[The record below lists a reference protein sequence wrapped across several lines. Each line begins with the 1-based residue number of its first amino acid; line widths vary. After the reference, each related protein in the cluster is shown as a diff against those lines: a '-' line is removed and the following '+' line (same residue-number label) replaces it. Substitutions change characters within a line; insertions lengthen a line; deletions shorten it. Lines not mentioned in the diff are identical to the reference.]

1 MSAHQRVT
9 APAENTQETL
19 EIVNPKILRLVTEV
33 SERTGE
39 DAEAVIENALLER
52 LERLPHAPQTAGEEH
67 LDADDEARWE
77 RVDALIR
84 DMQRR
89 YKESGVKLPDHADLL
104 YDENGLP
111 REGEIVYGEDGI
123 AR

>member
-1 MSAHQRVT
+1 MSAHQRAT
-9 APAENTQETL
+9 PPAKNTHETL
-19 EIVNPKILRLVTEV
+19 EIVNPTILRLVTEV

-39 DAEAVIENALLER
+39 SSESVIETALLER
-52 LERLPHAPQTAGEEH
+52 LERLKSTQPLPEDQRD
-67 LDADDEARWE
+67 LDKRERHE
-77 RVDALIR
+77 RVYALVR

-89 YKESGVKLPDHADLL
+89 YKEFGVNLPDHADLL

-111 REGEIVYGEDGI
+111 REGEIIYGEDGF

>member
-1 MSAHQRVT
+1 MALQIS
-9 APAENTQETL
+9 
-19 EIVNPKILRLVTEV
+19 NPRIIRLVTEM

-39 DAEAVIENALLER
+39 DAEAVIETALLER
-52 LERLPHAPQTAGEEH
+52 LERLPQTPQAGGEEH
-67 LDADDEARWE
+67 LDAEDEARWE
-77 RVDALIR
+77 RVDALIQ
-84 DMQRR
+84 DMQKR

>member
-1 MSAHQRVT
+1 MRAHQRAT
-9 APAENTQETL
+9 EQTHQTL
-19 EIVNPKILRLVTEV
+19 EIVNPRILRLVTEV

-39 DAEAVIENALLER
+39 SSEAVIETALLER
-52 LERLPHAPQTAGEEH
+52 LERLKSTQPLPEEQ
-67 LDADDEARWE
+67 LDAEERERHE
-77 RVDALIR
+77 RVYALVR

-89 YKESGVKLPDHADLL
+89 YKDSGINLPDHADLL

-111 REGEIVYGEDGI
+111 RQGEIIYGEDGF

>member
-1 MSAHQRVT
+1 MSAQQRVT
-9 APAENTQETL
+9 AATDNSHEVLKIENPR
-19 EIVNPKILRLVTEV
+19 IIRLVTEV
-33 SERTGE
+33 SKRTGE
-39 DAEAVIENALLER
+39 DTDAVIETALLER
-52 LERLPHAPQTAGEEH
+52 LERLPREPQPTGEDH
-67 LDADDEARWE
+67 LDTEVERWE

-89 YKESGVKLPDHADLL
+89 YQESGVKLPDHADLL

>member
-1 MSAHQRVT
+1 MRT
-9 APAENTQETL
+9 
-19 EIVNPKILRLVTEV
+19 
-33 SERTGE
+33 RTGE
-39 DAEAVIENALLER
+39 DTEAVIETALQER
-52 LERLPHAPQTAGEEH
+52 LERLPREPQQIGEDH
-67 LDADDEARWE
+67 LNTEEERWE

-89 YKESGVKLPDHADLL
+89 YQESGVKLPDHADLL

>member
-1 MSAHQRVT
+1 MALQIS
-9 APAENTQETL
+9 
-19 EIVNPKILRLVTEV
+19 NPRIIRLVTEV

-39 DAEAVIENALLER
+39 DAEAVIETALLER
-52 LERLPHAPQTAGEEH
+52 LERLPQEH
-67 LDADDEARWE
+67 REDQLPMENEAERWVH
-77 RVDALIR
+77 VDALIR

-89 YKESGVKLPDHADLL
+89 YHESGVKLPDHADLL
-104 YDENGLP
+104 YDEDGLP

>member
-9 APAENTQETL
+9 PGVENPHEVL
-19 EIVNPKILRLVTEV
+19 EIVNPTILRLVTEV
-33 SERTGE
+33 SERTDE
-39 DAEAVIENALLER
+39 TSETVIETALLER
-52 LERLPHAPQTAGEEH
+52 LKRLQSAQPLPVEHPDAAEQERH
-67 LDADDEARWE
+67 E
-77 RVDALIR
+77 RVYALVR

-89 YKESGVKLPDHADLL
+89 YMESGVKLPDHADLL

-111 REGEIVYGEDGI
+111 REGEIVYGEDGF

>member
-1 MSAHQRVT
+1 MSAQQRIADAT
-9 APAENTQETL
+9 ENANEIL
-19 EIVNPKILRLVTEV
+19 EIVNPAIIRLVTEV

-39 DAEAVIENALLER
+39 SSETVIETALLER
-52 LERLPHAPQTAGEEH
+52 LERLEAAQPLPEEQ
-67 LDADDEARWE
+67 LDDAEAARHE
-77 RVDALIR
+77 RVYALVR

-89 YKESGVKLPDHADLL
+89 YKESGVNLPDHADLL

-111 REGEIVYGEDGI
+111 REGEIVYGDDGF

>member
-9 APAENTQETL
+9 APAENTHETL

-39 DAEAVIENALLER
+39 DVEAVIEIALLER
-52 LERLPHAPQTAGEEH
+52 LERLSKTPRAAGEDH
-67 LDADDEARWE
+67 LNADDEARWE
-77 RVDALIR
+77 RVDALLR
-84 DMQRR
+84 DMQKR
-89 YKESGVKLPDHADLL
+89 YRESGVKLPDHADLL

-111 REGEIVYGEDGI
+111 REGEIVYGEDGF